1 MFVWNKFFCLCSAA
15 LCFRNY
21 RYYALVALALVE
33 LNSSVNKCI
42 QRIVLTQSHVV
53 ACVVL
58 RATLANDDVT
68 SNNLLT
74 SENLN
79 AKSLSC

>member
-1 MFVWNKFFCLCSAA
+1 MFSAV

-21 RYYALVALALVE
+21 RNYALVALALVE
-33 LNSSVNKCI
+33 LNCSIAESV
-42 QRIVLTQSHVV
+42 QRIVLTHSHVV
-53 ACVVL
+53 ACIVL

-74 SENLN
+74 SENLY

>member
-1 MFVWNKFFCLCSAA
+1 MKRQKVKGVLTELPLLFVWNKFFCLCSAA
-15 LCFRNY
+15 LCFRNN

-42 QRIVLTQSHVV
+42 QRIVLTHSHVV

-58 RATLANDDVT
+58 RATLAND
-68 SNNLLT
+68 LGL
-74 SENLN
+74 
-79 AKSLSC
+79 